1 MPTAHITLRM
11 SRELLTAVEN
21 AAAGRGQDRSKWIK
35 DRLREGLSDAPLPG
49 PSVLDLNGF
58 QEFLEAEIPTI
69 REHIAALQEH
79 TPVLDAILKLCIETV
94 MIGRQLALKQG
105 EPVLHLAQT
114 NARDYY
120 NKASLGSTKPADR
133 VFSDAA
139 PRGSLTEP

>member
-1 MPTAHITLRM
+1 MPTAHITLRI

-21 AAAGRGQDRSKWIK
+21 AAAGQGQDRSKWIK
-35 DRLREGLSDAPLPG
+35 DRLREGLSSAPP
-49 PSVLDLNGF
+49 PSTSVPDLSAF
-58 QEFLEAEIPTI
+58 QEFLETDIPAI

-79 TPVLDAILKLCIETV
+79 GPVVETILKLCIETV

-120 NKASLGSTKPADR
+120 NKASIGLPKPADR
-133 VFSDAA
+133 IFSDAA

>member
-11 SRELLTAVEN
+11 SRDLLTAIEN
-21 AAAGRGQDRSKWIK
+21 AAAGQGQDRSKWIK
-35 DRLREGLSDAPLPG
+35 ARLREGLSAAPLPDSSA
-49 PSVLDLNGF
+49 PDLPGF
-58 QEFLEAEIPTI
+58 QEFIEVDIPTL
-69 REHIAALQEH
+69 REHVAALQAH
-79 TPVLDAILKLCIETV
+79 TPVLDAILKLCIEAV

-120 NKASLGSTKPADR
+120 NRASLGSPKSVDRAFADGT
-133 VFSDAA
+133 

>member
-11 SRELLTAVEN
+11 SRELLTAIEN
-21 AAAGRGQDRSKWIK
+21 AAAGQGQDRSKWIK
-35 DRLREGLSDAPLPG
+35 DRLREGLSLAPQPRASA
-49 PSVLDLNGF
+49 PDLSAF
-58 QEFLEAEIPTI
+58 QELIEVDIPTL
-69 REHIAALQEH
+69 REHIAALSDA

-94 MIGRQLALKQG
+94 MIGRQLALKHG

-120 NKASLGSTKPADR
+120 NRTSLGPPKSMERAFADG
-133 VFSDAA
+133 A